1 MMKLGGWIVM
11 LVSLVLFVT
20 IFGVETSISPILDKV
35 GITINSSIT
44 TVEGITMDPEGST
57 FWGWI
62 FGTGG
67 FLVALGVGGLVAI
80 GLFGKGYDPSLIYAG
95 FLIPLAVLFISA
107 FVGVVTYVN
116 GFGQAWMTFITT
128 FIFSALS
135 VGFVMSCVSY
145 FGGRQ

>member
-80 GLFGKGYDPSLIYAG
+80 GLFGKGYDPSLVYAP
-95 FLIPLAVLFISA
+95 FLVALSLAFIST
-107 FVGVVTYVN
+107 FVGVITEVAKY
-116 GFGQAWMTFITT
+116 GQVWMSLITS
-128 FIFSALS
+128 FIFGVLA
-135 VGFVMSCVSY
+135 VGFVFSAIGY